1 MERLSGLDASF
12 LYLETS
18 AQLLHVCGVI
28 VLDPKTIPGGG
39 YDFDDFRDELERRI
53 TDVPMFHRKLKQVP
67 LGIDHPVWVID
78 DDFDIDRHVHR
89 MAVPSPGGDREL
101 ADLCGHLAGI
111 PLDRSRPLWEF
122 FVIEGLESGKVAVFT
137 KMHHSTV
144 DGVSGN
150 SANGRRPGVGPVIVD
165 LRTQLVSGIVEALSA

>member
-28 VLDPKTIPGGG
+28 VLDPETIPGGG
-39 YDFDDFRDELERRI
+39 YDFDEFRDELERRI
-53 TDVPMFHRKLKQVP
+53 TGVPMFHRKLKQVP

-89 MAVPSPGGDREL
+89 MARAL
-101 ADLCGHLAGI
+101 A
-111 PLDRSRPLWEF
+111 RW
-122 FVIEGLESGKVAVFT
+122 
-137 KMHHSTV
+137 
-144 DGVSGN
+144 
-150 SANGRRPGVGPVIVD
+150 
-165 LRTQLVSGIVEALSA
+165 